1 MNRSIRRPLRGVAA
15 ALCAVVLA
23 SCAADGTLSPSS
35 GAPVEARQPQGARW
49 SDPTTWP
56 NGTVPVAGQDVTIP
70 DSTTIVLDVVT
81 PPLGAVTIR
90 GNLVAGDGAVG
101 ITAGRIDVYGSF
113 SAGSEAQPYTSRL
126 TVTLRERPD
135 DTGGDT
141 KGVVVHPGGQLELH
155 GRQRV
160 LWTHLAADAAA
171 GSRQLRL
178 ADSVD
183 WVAGD
188 RIVVAPSGF
197 NYAEAEL
204 LTVTSATGGTVT
216 IAQSLAHAHSGTIR
230 QVAGASVDERAE
242 VGLLTHDILIQGDAA
257 SEQNGHGGHVI
268 VYRGGSAHVEGI
280 ELYRMGQRGHLGRYP
295 FHWHMDGSVAGQYI
309 RSSSVWHTFNRCA
322 TVHGTMDAMVE
333 NNVCYDHEGHG
344 YFVED
349 GNETGNTF
357 RHDLATFARP
367 GSILPSDDAPANFW
381 ISNPDNTF
389 EDNAAAGSP
398 AVGFWIS
405 PPLHP
410 TGPSAT
416 DAIWP
421 AFTPLRRFDHNV
433 AHSVGDG
440 IHAEQDH
447 REEAPGFDAAYHPRT
462 GSTPDGAPALVVYSH
477 YTAYADN
484 RALWTR
490 GDHQRIDQSVLADN
504 RIGVMMGDA
513 SLGVEGSVT
522 NSLVVGRS
530 GNPLA
535 DPGERT
541 SGVLLYDGPIAVSGV
556 TFANFA
562 TAPQDAAFGGQN
574 GLWVRVSPRY
584 SAERVTLVDARPVY
598 LPSTLDDSYGF
609 GSVRDIDGSLT
620 GRAGAVAIPKLA
632 FLGDQSCGTSA
643 DWNAAVCSAPYV
655 SVGIRG
661 AYDLSSTV
669 ISKDGTPL
677 HTWTGTSGP
686 DLSITVPA
694 NHTYEFAPP
703 KLDTTYHFEVDG
715 LSSAPAGTS
724 VTVVGPWSGSTVRIV
739 ANGLGTTAPL
749 PIVSS
754 LAALGASPL
763 SAGYVDT
770 AAAKLYVRVVGAVDP
785 MVELFPSR

>member
-1 MNRSIRRPLRGVAA
+1 M
-15 ALCAVVLA
+15 
-23 SCAADGTLSPSS
+23 SPSS
-35 GAPVEARQPQGARW
+35 RASVDVRQPQGALW
-49 SDPTTWP
+49 SDPGTWP
-56 NGTVPVAGQDVTIP
+56 NGQVPRAGQDVTIP
-70 DSTTIVLDVVT
+70 DSTTIVLDIAT
-81 PPLGAVTIR
+81 PALGAVTIN
-90 GNLVAGDGAVG
+90 GNLVAGAGTVG

-113 SAGSEAQPYTSRL
+113 VAGSEAQPYTGRL

-135 DTGGDT
+135 DKGIDT
-141 KGVVVHPGGQLELH
+141 KGVIVQPGGHLELH

-160 LWTHLAADAAA
+160 LWTHLAADAASGA
-171 GSRQLRL
+171 QQLRL
-178 ADSVD
+178 ADTVD
-183 WVAGD
+183 WAAGD
-188 RIVVAPSGF
+188 RIVVAPSGID
-197 NYAEAEL
+197 YRQAEL
-204 LTVTSATGGTVT
+204 LTVTSATASAVRV
-216 IAQSLAHAHSGTIR
+216 AQPLAHAHTGTIR
-230 QVAGASVDERAE
+230 QIAGASVDERAE
-242 VGLLTHDILIQGDAA
+242 VGLLTHDILIQGDSA
-257 SEQNGHGGHVI
+257 SERNGHGGHVI
-268 VYRGGSAHVEGI
+268 VYRGGSAHVEGV
-280 ELYRMGQRGHLGRYP
+280 ELYRMGQRAHLGRYP

-309 RSSSVWHTFNRCA
+309 RNSSVWHSFNRCT

-357 RHDLATFARP
+357 RHDFATFARP
-367 GSILPSDDAPANFW
+367 GSILPSDDEPANFW

-389 EDNAAAGSP
+389 EDNVAGGSP
-398 AVGFWIS
+398 GVGFWIS

-416 DAIWP
+416 DAVWP
-421 AFTPLRRFDHNV
+421 AYTPLRRFDNNV

-462 GSTPDGAPALVVYSH
+462 GSTPDGAPQLVVYSH
-477 YTAYADN
+477 YTAYATR
-484 RALWTR
+484 RAFWTR

-504 RIGVMMGDA
+504 GIGVMMGDA
-513 SLGVEGSVT
+513 ALGVEGSLT

-535 DPGERT
+535 DPGERA

-562 TAPQDAAFGGQN
+562 AAPHDAAFGGQN

-598 LPSTLDDSYGF
+598 LPSTLDDAYGF
-609 GSVRDIDGSLT
+609 GSVRDVDGSLT
-620 GRAGAVAIPKLA
+620 GKAGAVVVPALA
-632 FLGDQSCGTSA
+632 FLGDRSCGASS

-661 AYDLSSTV
+661 AYDLSGTA
-669 ISKDGTPL
+669 ISKDGAPL
-677 HTWTGTSGP
+677 HTWNGTDGP
-686 DLSITVPA
+686 DLSLTVPA

-703 KLDTTYHFEVDG
+703 KLGTTYHLEVDG

-724 VTVVGPWSGSTVRIV
+724 VTVVGPWTGPTVRV
-739 ANGLGTTAPL
+739 LANGLGTTGPL
-749 PIVSS
+749 PLVTSLDA
-754 LAALGASPL
+754 LAASPT
-763 SAGYVDT
+763 SAAYLDT
-770 AAAKLYVRVVGAVDP
+770 VARKVYVRVVAPVDS
-785 MVELFPSR
+785 MVELFPLR